1 MEKKGRLRISASDV
15 NPVIIQTILKI
26 EKKEDINPKRL
37 VLRRADTP
45 FQKAPETF
53 RSCLSSSTHTHFN
66 GSAELNS
73 SKGKAAGSENYPL
86 AETEA
91 DVFAE
96 RAVPLIREHTPID
109 RLLLMKWNVLR
120 EFHGDSPLFGVC
132 SLLAKTKKLPNG
144 MRLECLWND

>member
-1 MEKKGRLRISASDV
+1 MSASSSG
-15 NPVIIQTILKI
+15 PLILTTY
-26 EKKEDINPKRL
+26 D
-37 VLRRADTP
+37 LRDAIRG
-45 FQKAPETF
+45 KALASPAP
-53 RSCLSSSTHTHFN
+53 HTHFN

-120 EFHGDSPLFGVC
+120 EFHGDSPLFGVW
-132 SLLAKTKKLPNG
+132 SLAKTKKLPNG